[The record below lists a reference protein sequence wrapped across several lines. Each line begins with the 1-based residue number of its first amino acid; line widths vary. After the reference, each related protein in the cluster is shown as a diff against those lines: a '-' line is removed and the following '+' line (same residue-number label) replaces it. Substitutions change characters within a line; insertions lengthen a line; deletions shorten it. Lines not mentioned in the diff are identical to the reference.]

1 MIAFLVTLRR
11 MVKATV
17 LGLKEPE
24 FQVLLSLTVAMLISG
39 TMFYS
44 NVEGLSILNAL
55 YFSVITLATV
65 GYGDFTPQTDFGKI
79 FTILYILTGVGLI
92 VAFATKILYYMELP
106 RLQRKEAR
114 RAAREEKEEEDEGRM
129 EETAGKRTEKLARH

>member
-44 NVEGLSILNAL
+44 NVEGLSILDAL

-114 RAAREEKEEEDEGRM
+114 RAEREEKEEDDE
-129 EETAGKRTEKLARH
+129 